1 MREVPLIEEVYEELP
16 LVRGCDNFYIAKL
29 FDAATG
35 ASLPLSMV
43 ADIVCQFRDKR
54 GEDAKV
60 VISASVS
67 GLRNAEGEVLVCVPG
82 KDTANLSPG
91 QVLWADLKVTLVT
104 GHVFNKPVGGQAFRV
119 IERVTQ

>member
-1 MREVPLIEEVYEELP
+1 MPLIEETVTELP
-16 LVRGCDNFYIAKL
+16 LVRGCDNWYIAKL

-43 ADIVCQFRDKR
+43 KEIVCKFKDRKS
-54 GEDAKV
+54 EEAAV
-60 VISASVS
+60 VIEANVS

-82 KDTANLSPG
+82 DATKNLKPG

-119 IERVTQ
+119 IERVTE